1 MKYEKDSVTVVL
13 SGYKRPE
20 FLREQITSIEN
31 QSVKVDEI
39 LFWRNYHDN
48 MNFDSDL
55 INKCK
60 SSLSNYNF
68 GVWSRFTYSLN
79 AKSEYVCIIDDDT
92 IPGNRWIENCLNSF
106 KQKPGLY
113 GTIGLRFSDST
124 TYLGANRYGWDG
136 INNEEIVEVDI
147 VGHSWFFKKIWLE
160 NFWSEYSNKFPNNLA
175 GEDIHFSYVIQKY
188 LGLPTLVPKH
198 PKNQPE
204 FWGSLPK
211 FAKELGQDKNSIS
224 TDPKSLVKFEKA
236 LQHYRKLGFV
246 TKSEKSNK
254 NSRYPTVIYWLIQK
268 FPRTLHRIIKLR
280 NKLNTF

>member
-1 MKYEKDSVTVVL
+1 MVWENGEDKLPLHLMNGITVAR
-13 SGYKRPE
+13 STK
-20 FLREQITSIEN
+20 
-31 QSVKVDEI
+31 
-39 LFWRNYHDN
+39 
-48 MNFDSDL
+48 
-55 INKCK
+55 
-60 SSLSNYNF
+60 NF
-68 GVWSRFTYSLN
+68 GVWARFAYALN
-79 AKSEYVCIIDDDT
+79 SESEFICIFDDDT
-92 IPGNRWIENCLNSF
+92 IPGSKWIENCLNTM
-106 KQKPGLY
+106 QATPGLL
-113 GTIGLRFSDST
+113 GTRGIIFENGMSYSMHSDVGVHSP
-124 TYLGANRYGWDG
+124 
-136 INNEEIVEVDI
+136 NENTEEVDI

-175 GEDIHFSYVIQKY
+175 GEDIHFSYVIQKH

-268 FPRTLHRIIKLR
+268 FPRTLHKIIKLR